1 MRQLRQRKIGQCTEC
16 GKHMRADNL
25 KQHSKVHAKARILEI
40 KKYGMKHGAPVV
52 NRMENNQ
59 ANVGGISSSRQQHS
73 LLDEELSSIKVQRR
87 EENTSVVAANPNND
101 DDDDRK
107 KVRESSTQTAEMKDE
122 QHEMIQD
129 DFIPESECPRKV
141 FYFGVLLDEEFP
153 SIKVQRWEE
162 NTSIAAAAHANND
175 DDQRKV
181 GECSTQTAEMKDE
194 RHEMIQDDFI
204 PESECSR
211 TMFYYASF
219 VLEWTDLPINDVYKL
234 EEIHNIDGREAARI
248 KNTSDAEFMVF
259 LPQAFLNRLLGTK
272 LSHFRRRHTGEGFD
286 VFQLL

>member
-73 LLDEELSSIKVQRR
+73 LLDEELSSIKLQRR

-141 FYFGVLLDEEFP
+141 FYFGVLQGEVFP
-153 SIKVQRWEE
+153 SIKVQRPEV
-162 NTSIAAAAHANND
+162 NIFIASAATND
-175 DDQRKV
+175 EDQRKV
-181 GECSTQTAEMKDE
+181 VESSTQTTEMKDE
-194 RHEMIQDDFI
+194 QHEMREDDFI
-204 PESECSR
+204 AESEFSR
-211 TMFYYASF
+211 KVFYYASF
-219 VLEWTDLPINDVYKL
+219 VLEWTDLPIDDVYKL
-234 EEIHNIDGREAARI
+234 EEIHNIDGREAGRI
-248 KNTSDAEFMVF
+248 TNTSDAEFMVF
-259 LPQAFLNRLLGTK
+259 LPQAFLNRLLETK
-272 LSHFRRRHTGEGFD
+272 VSHFRRRHTGEGFD

>member
-1 MRQLRQRKIGQCTEC
+1 MGRRKIGQCTEC
-16 GKHMRADNL
+16 GRHMRSDSL
-25 KQHSKVHAKARILEI
+25 KRHSKVHAKARHCEV
-40 KKYGMKHGAPVV
+40 KKYEMKNGAPVV
-52 NRMENNQ
+52 NRLENNQ
-59 ANVGGISSSRQQHS
+59 ANVGGMPSPRQQHS
-73 LLDEELSSIKVQRR
+73 LLDEGLPSIKVQRG
-87 EENTSVVAANPNND
+87 EENISVVAANANND
-101 DDDDRK
+101 DQS
-107 KVRESSTQTAEMKDE
+107 KVRESSTQTTEMKDE

-141 FYFGVLLDEEFP
+141 FYFGVLLDEDFP
-153 SIKVQRWEE
+153 SIKVQRREE

-181 GECSTQTAEMKDE
+181 GECSTQTAQMKDE